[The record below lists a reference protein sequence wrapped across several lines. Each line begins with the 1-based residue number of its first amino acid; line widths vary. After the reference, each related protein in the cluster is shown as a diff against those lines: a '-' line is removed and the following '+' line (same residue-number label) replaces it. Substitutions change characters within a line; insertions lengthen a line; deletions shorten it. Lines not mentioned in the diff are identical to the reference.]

1 MTTPEDF
8 SNERFSD
15 YLRSLCDSDAPW
27 WKTYAFMDEIDD
39 ATWFEFE
46 LDSKT
51 QDQPKQTEEKLG
63 EKTLPVLQ
71 AVEDYAHEKI
81 LIVGSPGAGKSTL
94 LTRLLWQAAQK
105 AQQNAKAPIPIL
117 VELKLYS
124 EAGIWEL
131 IQTSLENC
139 NLYLEVSDIKK
150 LVEHRRLLLL
160 ADGFNELPNDHAR
173 TKFKKFCGR
182 KIPVIV
188 TSRDGTD
195 DLGLERKLQ
204 IQPLTNAKV
213 KAFLQS
219 RLPGYAQAQIKEL
232 SDRVKDFGQTPLMVW
247 MLFSIFRQ
255 NGDIP
260 TTRGEAYRAFT
271 MLYAERAK
279 EGIDLDESRGLLSKL
294 AFELMHAE
302 KPTDFRPDIGEVDA
316 QNLLESEKALKQLV
330 RNHLLQVKGK
340 LGNRRISFC
349 HQSLQE
355 YYAAEVL
362 LMMLR
367 DEHPDVKDDRLQYFY
382 LNYLKWTETIAIALS
397 LMQDEAIA
405 VGMVRSAL
413 EVDLILGARLAGEVY
428 PKYSIQTTEIVLQK
442 QGSVAPENPDWLKL
456 KLLKKIGSKAIANYL
471 IPFLNHPSHTIRS
484 HTYLTLLQ
492 EAPEAIPETSQARE
506 ESNWIRQIIEDNSE
520 RLETE
525 KAPPLDSETVME
537 LVSEVRFIY
546 ENWISETLNCDEVIA
561 KLVPMLQMPDSKTQL
576 SAVQV
581 IGSLKVE
588 GGVSPLLQAIE
599 DPQSSVCCSA
609 AVMLGKI
616 GFKSAIPKLTQI
628 VNQHP
633 NPSRR
638 YWAVYALRTIG
649 SEEVIPGI
657 LQAMQD
663 SDVSVCRAAVKA
675 SEKFDSEETALGLLA
690 IISHPDAQTRRLAAY
705 NLRLLSVKENIAKLL
720 NEQHL
725 QTLVQA
731 LDQSDEWVRWRIV
744 FTLWNIA
751 SEEVI
756 PLLRPKLNHQNCI
769 VGRSAALVLGK
780 FGCKEAVLGLIH
792 MMDYSNLMECPDAY
806 EIPYTAAYALG
817 QIKGDGAAEHLPTLI
832 NLLSTQS
839 GQDALRAIAVIQANC
854 QFYNYTIAQWK
865 LAPHTTERSP
875 TTTQYNIEHV
885 GIFNAGD
892 VTNQGNQK
900 GETFNL

>member
-51 QDQPKQTEEKLG
+51 QDQPKQTEEKPG

-316 QNLLESEKALKQLV
+316 QNLLGSEKALKQLV

-340 LGNRRISFC
+340 LENRRISFC

-355 YYAAEVL
+355 YYAAEAL
-362 LMMLR
+362 LVMLQN
-367 DEHPDVKDDRLQYFY
+367 EHPDVMDDKRLQYFY
-382 LNYLKWTETIAIALS
+382 LNYLKWTEPISIALS
-397 LMQDEAIA
+397 LLEIEDEIQILRL
-405 VGMVRSAL
+405 VELAL
-413 EVDLILGARLAGEVY
+413 DIDWILGARLAGVVK
-428 PKYSIQTTEIVLQK
+428 PRFQQQTVIMVSALDVPGWLKVQLLGETLSK
-442 QGSVAPENPDWLKL
+442 SAAPELL
-456 KLLKKIGSKAIANYL
+456 KLLEGDDISIYKDVIFSTLRIDKQLAAPKIAPAISKIISCTEPEYFDEDFRSWASGILSVAIRL
-471 IPFLNHPSHTIRS
+471 GIPIEEHEISSLLKTLNSKPTHIEILGAFLTGDI
-484 HTYLTLLQ
+484 
-492 EAPEAIPETSQARE
+492 ETPQQQ
-506 ESNWIRQIIEDNSE
+506 W
-520 RLETE
+520 LE
-525 KAPPLDSETVME
+525 KP
-537 LVSEVRFIY
+537 
-546 ENWISETLNCDEVIA
+546 ISELI
-561 KLVPMLQMPDSKTQL
+561 Q
-576 SAVQV
+576 
-581 IGSLKVE
+581 SLKSKKKV
-588 GGVSPLLQAIE
+588 VRDAATYHL
-599 DPQSSVCCSA
+599 SS
-609 AVMLGKI
+609 
-616 GFKSAIPKLTQI
+616 
-628 VNQHP
+628 
-633 NPSRR
+633 R
-638 YWAVYALRTIG
+638 G
-649 SEEVIPGI
+649 SG
-657 LQAMQD
+657 
-663 SDVSVCRAAVKA
+663 
-675 SEKFDSEETALGLLA
+675 
-690 IISHPDAQTRRLAAY
+690 
-705 NLRLLSVKENIAKLL
+705 
-720 NEQHL
+720 
-725 QTLVQA
+725 
-731 LDQSDEWVRWRIV
+731 
-744 FTLWNIA
+744 
-751 SEEVI
+751 
-756 PLLRPKLNHQNCI
+756 
-769 VGRSAALVLGK
+769 
-780 FGCKEAVLGLIH
+780 
-792 MMDYSNLMECPDAY
+792 
-806 EIPYTAAYALG
+806 
-817 QIKGDGAAEHLPTLI
+817 EHLNILRKLQLEIKTSWEYC
-832 NLLSTQS
+832 STIS
-839 GQDALRAIAVIQANC
+839 KIQVRC
-854 QFYNYTIAQWK
+854 QFYNYEIAQWK

-875 TTTQYNIEHV
+875 TTTQYNIGHV

>member
-316 QNLLESEKALKQLV
+316 QNLLGSEKALKQLV

-340 LGNRRISFC
+340 LENRRISFC

-355 YYAAEVL
+355 YYAAEAL
-362 LMMLR
+362 LVMLQN
-367 DEHPDVKDDRLQYFY
+367 EHPDVMDDKRLQYFY
-382 LNYLKWTETIAIALS
+382 LNYLKWTEPISIALS
-397 LMQDEAIA
+397 LMEDETQALQL
-405 VGMVRSAL
+405 VHLAL
-413 EVDLILGARLAGEVY
+413 EVDWTLGARLAGAVK
-428 PKYSIQTTEIVLQK
+428 PQFQQQTVGIVGTLD
-442 QGSVAPENPDWLKL
+442 VPEWLKVQLLGETLSKNAALELL
-456 KLLKKIGSKAIANYL
+456 KLLEGDDISIYKDIIFSTLRIDKKLAAPKIAPAISKIIACTEPEYFDEDFRSWASGILSVAIRL
-471 IPFLNHPSHTIRS
+471 GIPIEEHEISSLLKTLNSKPTHIEILGAFLTGDI
-484 HTYLTLLQ
+484 
-492 EAPEAIPETSQARE
+492 ETPQQQ
-506 ESNWIRQIIEDNSE
+506 W
-520 RLETE
+520 LE
-525 KAPPLDSETVME
+525 KP
-537 LVSEVRFIY
+537 
-546 ENWISETLNCDEVIA
+546 ISELI
-561 KLVPMLQMPDSKTQL
+561 Q
-576 SAVQV
+576 
-581 IGSLKVE
+581 SLKSKKKV
-588 GGVSPLLQAIE
+588 VRDAATYHL
-599 DPQSSVCCSA
+599 SS
-609 AVMLGKI
+609 
-616 GFKSAIPKLTQI
+616 
-628 VNQHP
+628 
-633 NPSRR
+633 R
-638 YWAVYALRTIG
+638 G
-649 SEEVIPGI
+649 SG
-657 LQAMQD
+657 
-663 SDVSVCRAAVKA
+663 
-675 SEKFDSEETALGLLA
+675 
-690 IISHPDAQTRRLAAY
+690 
-705 NLRLLSVKENIAKLL
+705 
-720 NEQHL
+720 
-725 QTLVQA
+725 
-731 LDQSDEWVRWRIV
+731 
-744 FTLWNIA
+744 
-751 SEEVI
+751 
-756 PLLRPKLNHQNCI
+756 
-769 VGRSAALVLGK
+769 
-780 FGCKEAVLGLIH
+780 
-792 MMDYSNLMECPDAY
+792 
-806 EIPYTAAYALG
+806 
-817 QIKGDGAAEHLPTLI
+817 EHLNILRKLQLEIKTSWEYC
-832 NLLSTQS
+832 STIS
-839 GQDALRAIAVIQANC
+839 KIQVRC
-854 QFYNYTIAQWK
+854 QFYNYEIAQWK

-875 TTTQYNIEHV
+875 TTTQYNIGHV

>member
-51 QDQPKQTEEKLG
+51 QDQPKQTEEKPG

-105 AQQNAKAPIPIL
+105 AQQSAKAPIPIL
-117 VELKLYS
+117 VELKLCS

-182 KIPVIV
+182 RIPVIV

-316 QNLLESEKALKQLV
+316 QNLLGSEKALKQLV

-340 LGNRRISFC
+340 LENRRISFC

-355 YYAAEVL
+355 YYAAEAL
-362 LMMLR
+362 LVMLQN
-367 DEHPDVKDDRLQYFY
+367 EHPDVMDDKRLQYFY
-382 LNYLKWTETIAIALS
+382 LNYLKWTEPISIALS
-397 LMQDEAIA
+397 LLEIEDEIQILRL
-405 VGMVRSAL
+405 VELAL
-413 EVDLILGARLAGEVY
+413 DIDWILGARLAGVVK
-428 PKYSIQTTEIVLQK
+428 PRFQQQTVIMVSALDVPGWLKVQLLGETLSK
-442 QGSVAPENPDWLKL
+442 SAAPELL
-456 KLLKKIGSKAIANYL
+456 KLLEGDDISIYKDIIFSTLRIDKKLAAPKIAPAISKIIACTEPEYFDEDFRSWASGILSVAIRL
-471 IPFLNHPSHTIRS
+471 GIPIEEHEISSLLKTLNSKPTHIEILGAFLTGDI
-484 HTYLTLLQ
+484 
-492 EAPEAIPETSQARE
+492 ETPQQQ
-506 ESNWIRQIIEDNSE
+506 W
-520 RLETE
+520 LG
-525 KAPPLDSETVME
+525 KP
-537 LVSEVRFIY
+537 
-546 ENWISETLNCDEVIA
+546 ISELI
-561 KLVPMLQMPDSKTQL
+561 Q
-576 SAVQV
+576 
-581 IGSLKVE
+581 SLKSKKKV
-588 GGVSPLLQAIE
+588 VRDAATYHL
-599 DPQSSVCCSA
+599 SS
-609 AVMLGKI
+609 
-616 GFKSAIPKLTQI
+616 
-628 VNQHP
+628 
-633 NPSRR
+633 R
-638 YWAVYALRTIG
+638 G
-649 SEEVIPGI
+649 SG
-657 LQAMQD
+657 
-663 SDVSVCRAAVKA
+663 
-675 SEKFDSEETALGLLA
+675 
-690 IISHPDAQTRRLAAY
+690 
-705 NLRLLSVKENIAKLL
+705 
-720 NEQHL
+720 
-725 QTLVQA
+725 
-731 LDQSDEWVRWRIV
+731 
-744 FTLWNIA
+744 
-751 SEEVI
+751 
-756 PLLRPKLNHQNCI
+756 
-769 VGRSAALVLGK
+769 
-780 FGCKEAVLGLIH
+780 
-792 MMDYSNLMECPDAY
+792 
-806 EIPYTAAYALG
+806 
-817 QIKGDGAAEHLPTLI
+817 EHLNILRKLQLEIKTSWEYC
-832 NLLSTQS
+832 STIS
-839 GQDALRAIAVIQANC
+839 KIQVRC
-854 QFYNYTIAQWK
+854 QFYNYEIAQWK
-865 LAPHTTERSP
+865 LAPHTTERSSSI
-875 TTTQYNIEHV
+875 TIQGDYI
-885 GIFNAGD
+885 AGD
-892 VTNQGNQK
+892 KIEGDKNIIDRVGNLNQGNVNILGNQN
-900 GETFNL
+900 GETPNL

>member
-51 QDQPKQTEEKLG
+51 QDQPKQTEEKPG

-105 AQQNAKAPIPIL
+105 AQQSAKAPIPIL
-117 VELKLYS
+117 VELKLCS

-160 ADGFNELPNDHAR
+160 ADGFNELPSDHAR

-397 LMQDEAIA
+397 LLEIEDEIQILRL
-405 VGMVRSAL
+405 VELAL
-413 EVDLILGARLAGEVY
+413 DIDWILGARLAGVVK
-428 PKYSIQTTEIVLQK
+428 PRFQQQTVIMVSALDVPGWLKVQLLGETLSK
-442 QGSVAPENPDWLKL
+442 SAAPELL
-456 KLLKKIGSKAIANYL
+456 KLLEGDDISIYKDVIFSTLRIDKQLAAPKIAPAISKIISCTKTEYSDEDFPSWAFGILSVASRL
-471 IPFLNHPSHTIRS
+471 SIPIEEHEISSLLKTLNSKPTHIEILGDFLTGDI
-484 HTYLTLLQ
+484 
-492 EAPEAIPETSQARE
+492 ETPQQQ
-506 ESNWIRQIIEDNSE
+506 W
-520 RLETE
+520 LE
-525 KAPPLDSETVME
+525 KP
-537 LVSEVRFIY
+537 
-546 ENWISETLNCDEVIA
+546 ISELI
-561 KLVPMLQMPDSKTQL
+561 Q
-576 SAVQV
+576 
-581 IGSLKVE
+581 SLKSKKKV
-588 GGVSPLLQAIE
+588 VRDAATYHL
-599 DPQSSVCCSA
+599 SS
-609 AVMLGKI
+609 
-616 GFKSAIPKLTQI
+616 
-628 VNQHP
+628 
-633 NPSRR
+633 R
-638 YWAVYALRTIG
+638 G
-649 SEEVIPGI
+649 SG
-657 LQAMQD
+657 
-663 SDVSVCRAAVKA
+663 
-675 SEKFDSEETALGLLA
+675 
-690 IISHPDAQTRRLAAY
+690 
-705 NLRLLSVKENIAKLL
+705 
-720 NEQHL
+720 
-725 QTLVQA
+725 
-731 LDQSDEWVRWRIV
+731 
-744 FTLWNIA
+744 
-751 SEEVI
+751 
-756 PLLRPKLNHQNCI
+756 
-769 VGRSAALVLGK
+769 
-780 FGCKEAVLGLIH
+780 
-792 MMDYSNLMECPDAY
+792 
-806 EIPYTAAYALG
+806 
-817 QIKGDGAAEHLPTLI
+817 EHLNILRKLQLEIKTSWEYC
-832 NLLSTQS
+832 STIS
-839 GQDALRAIAVIQANC
+839 KIQVRC
-854 QFYNYTIAQWK
+854 QFYNYEIAQWK

-875 TTTQYNIEHV
+875 SITIQGDYI
-885 GIFNAGD
+885 AGD
-892 VTNQGNQK
+892 KIEGDKNIIDRVGNLNQGNVNILGNQN
-900 GETFNL
+900 GETPNL

>member
-51 QDQPKQTEEKLG
+51 QDQPKQTEEKPG

-105 AQQNAKAPIPIL
+105 AQQSAKAPIPIL
-117 VELKLYS
+117 VELKLCS

-160 ADGFNELPNDHAR
+160 ADGFNELPSDHAR

-316 QNLLESEKALKQLV
+316 QNLLGSEKALKQLV

-340 LGNRRISFC
+340 LENRRISFC

-355 YYAAEVL
+355 YYAAEAL
-362 LMMLR
+362 LVMLQN
-367 DEHPDVKDDRLQYFY
+367 EHPDVMDDKRLQYFY
-382 LNYLKWTETIAIALS
+382 LNYLKWTEPISIALS
-397 LMQDEAIA
+397 LLEIEDEIQILRL
-405 VGMVRSAL
+405 VELAL
-413 EVDLILGARLAGEVY
+413 DIDWILGARLAGVVK
-428 PKYSIQTTEIVLQK
+428 PRFQQQTVIMVSALDVPGWLKVQLLGETLSK
-442 QGSVAPENPDWLKL
+442 SAAPELL
-456 KLLKKIGSKAIANYL
+456 KLLEGDDISIYKDVIFSTLRIVDQITCRSSIRHCRDLRPLNPPKLEDFETQGLGSKSPRVGDLGDISRL
-471 IPFLNHPSHTIRS
+471 KRS
-484 HTYLTLLQ
+484 NQRQVYPLSLLG
-492 EAPEAIPETSQARE
+492 
-506 ESNWIRQIIEDNSE
+506 E
-520 RLETE
+520 R
-525 KAPPLDSETVME
+525 
-537 LVSEVRFIY
+537 R
-546 ENWISETLNCDEVIA
+546 C
-561 KLVPMLQMPDSKTQL
+561 
-576 SAVQV
+576 
-581 IGSLKVE
+581 
-588 GGVSPLLQAIE
+588 
-599 DPQSSVCCSA
+599 
-609 AVMLGKI
+609 
-616 GFKSAIPKLTQI
+616 
-628 VNQHP
+628 
-633 NPSRR
+633 
-638 YWAVYALRTIG
+638 
-649 SEEVIPGI
+649 
-657 LQAMQD
+657 
-663 SDVSVCRAAVKA
+663 
-675 SEKFDSEETALGLLA
+675 
-690 IISHPDAQTRRLAAY
+690 
-705 NLRLLSVKENIAKLL
+705 
-720 NEQHL
+720 
-725 QTLVQA
+725 
-731 LDQSDEWVRWRIV
+731 
-744 FTLWNIA
+744 
-751 SEEVI
+751 
-756 PLLRPKLNHQNCI
+756 
-769 VGRSAALVLGK
+769 
-780 FGCKEAVLGLIH
+780 
-792 MMDYSNLMECPDAY
+792 
-806 EIPYTAAYALG
+806 
-817 QIKGDGAAEHLPTLI
+817 TLI
-832 NLLSTQS
+832 N
-839 GQDALRAIAVIQANC
+839 
-854 QFYNYTIAQWK
+854 
-865 LAPHTTERSP
+865 PHS
-875 TTTQYNIEHV
+875 
-885 GIFNAGD
+885 
-892 VTNQGNQK
+892 
-900 GETFNL
+900 